1 MRASYRDTKD
11 KFGRFNRWDT
21 FCLDFCTPLPHTP
34 PPPQRPLVPDV
45 RSRRAADAFRPAALR
60 RHAHHAASE
69 PWRNATLA
77 CVGRDTSRLARANPE
92 RLLFRLAS
100 LFGLRVQIIGG
111 RAIKSKM
118 RRLAPGGLWH
128 AHNTSAVEV
137 WLADPPPPAALEPRR
152 AAATLAGLSWRRKWG
167 VLTRAPP
174 HELEVPAPGVPSKP
188 QPSSVGSPCVM
199 WNASHGG
206 GKENGAA
213 GPQCLPVLRGRLRGS
228 RGWVDKR

>member
-1 MRASYRDTKD
+1 MR
-11 KFGRFNRWDT
+11 
-21 FCLDFCTPLPHTP
+21 L
-34 PPPQRPLVPDV
+34 
-45 RSRRAADAFRPAALR
+45 RRAADAFRPAALR

-118 RRLAPGGLWH
+118 RTIAPGGLWH

-137 WLADPPPPAALEPRR
+137 WLADPPPPAVLEPRR

-228 RGWVDKR
+228 RGWVDKRQRL